1 MDLEDA
7 RFLDRVKEG
16 DDGKE
21 QQEDKREQRLFIV
34 RNTLNCLFILLA
46 LAAMCGIGYYWYSGN
61 TDIRLYSFGIGITA
75 VLLKMVEA
83 TLRMTSMIRKPNSLN
98 THRRKRSL

>member
-1 MDLEDA
+1 MDLEEA
-7 RFLDRVKEG
+7 RFLERVKQG
-16 DDGKE
+16 DNTEE

-46 LAAMCGIGYYWYSGN
+46 LAAMLGIGYYWYSGN
-61 TDIRLYSFGIGITA
+61 PDIRLWSIGIGITA

-83 TLRMTSMIRKPNSLN
+83 TLRMSSMVRKPNGMS
-98 THRRKRSL
+98 THKRTRSA